1 MVYGEGYHI
10 DAVGRVIERY
20 YTEPFSFKR
29 LAEICF
35 ICQPTVFL
43 RAEVFRTLGPLDIDL
58 HYCMDYD
65 YWMRVAKRFR
75 IGYLSEYLANS
86 RLHIQTKT
94 LSQRAEDFSERSCR
108 RSKNI
113 MGSFRC
119 GGFMPMP
126 PPT

>member
-10 DAVGRVIERY
+10 DAVGRIIERY
-20 YTEPFSFKR
+20 YTEPFSFDR

-43 RAEVFRTLGPLDIDL
+43 RAEVFRTIGPLDIDL
-58 HYCMDYD
+58 RYCMDYD

-75 IGYLSEYLANS
+75 IGQLSEYLANS
-86 RLHIQTKT
+86 RLHIETKT
-94 LSQRAEDFSERSCR
+94 LSQRLSFSR
-108 RSKNI
+108 RSYGRSKSI
-113 MGSFRC
+113 MGSFRY